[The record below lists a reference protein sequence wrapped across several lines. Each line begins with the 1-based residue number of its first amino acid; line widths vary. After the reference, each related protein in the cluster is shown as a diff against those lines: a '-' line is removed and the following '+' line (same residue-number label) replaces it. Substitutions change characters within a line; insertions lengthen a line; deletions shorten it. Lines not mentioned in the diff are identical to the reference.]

1 MPTVNPWIIL
11 GVIALL
17 AAASGFSY
25 YKGDT
30 AGAARVKA
38 EWDSAKNAATEKKLD
53 VKVKQDVIKNAP
65 IDVSITS
72 RRLRAGSF

>member
-1 MPTVNPWIIL
+1 MPTINPWIII

-17 AAASGFSY
+17 AATNTFSY

-30 AGAARVKA
+30 NGAARKQA
-38 EWDSAKNAATEKKLD
+38 DWDSSKNAATEKKLD
-53 VKVKQDVIKNAP
+53 VKVNQDVIQNAP
-65 IDVSITS
+65 IDVGVTS

>member
-1 MPTVNPWIIL
+1 MPSINPWIII

-25 YKGDT
+25 YKGDV
-30 AGAARVKA
+30 AGAARIQTS
-38 EWDSAKNAATEKKLD
+38 WDSAKNAATEKKLD
-53 VKVKQDVIKNAP
+53 VKVNQDVIQNAP
-65 IDVSITS
+65 IDAGITS